1 MKKDEKD
8 EQGPRVRPNIRPDTQ
23 EYKLW
28 LFLISCSGSG
38 MKQARV
44 WNKLWYET
52 SWRAAKL
59 RQFETISHLINPK
72 LTPKGKV

>member
-8 EQGPRVRPNIRPDTQ
+8 EQRPRVRPNIRPDTQ

-38 MKQARV
+38 MKQAHEQRSSASS
-44 WNKLWYET
+44 KLSST
-52 SWRAAKL
+52 
-59 RQFETISHLINPK
+59 
-72 LTPKGKV
+72 